1 MSVGA
6 RIRSARFSA
15 GMTQAALARKAGI
28 SERNIV
34 RWENEQHAPRAEHV
48 AAIARATGRDT
59 DYFLAE
65 EETSSDDEEES
76 DAVADLVRALRR
88 VVSEK
93 GIEV

>member
-1 MSVGA
+1 
-6 RIRSARFSA
+6 
-15 GMTQAALARKAGI
+15 MTQAALARKAGI

-65 EETSSDDEEES
+65 EDTAASDDEEES